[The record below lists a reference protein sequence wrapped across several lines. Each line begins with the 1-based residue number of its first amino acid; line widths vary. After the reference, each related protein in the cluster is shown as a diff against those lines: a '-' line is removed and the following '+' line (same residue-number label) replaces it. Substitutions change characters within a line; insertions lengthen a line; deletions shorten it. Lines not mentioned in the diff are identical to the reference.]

1 MGTGLNL
8 FGLHLHK
15 ALCVALMIHLLCDA
29 CLSINLE
36 GLALL
41 EFRSRVESDPYGALE
56 NWNPSDSNPCSWTG
70 VYCVGGKVVMLKLKE
85 LSLQGTLAPEL
96 GKLSH
101 LRALILYRNKFSG
114 VIPKEIGGLT
124 KLVLLDLRSNMLN
137 GTIPK
142 EIGEMLSLKHLLL
155 CYNKFEGSTPWIEN
169 PKLHFDLILD
179 QNISCD
185 APDDLGHA
193 NRKAGDCFWETGWRK
208 LKRINSFL
216 FLFKGRN
223 IKIFDTSSL
232 RLLLLSFRS
241 KGLSHGYEKGK
252 SNLAT
257 GFGEQYIM
265 SGIHMHSVRRS
276 LVEETRNL
284 HAAPGSIGPVNQ
296 VVIVP
301 PTASGSFPA
310 IRAKSTLEPSPAPIT
325 PSPLPIS
332 PSVTDPEPTQ
342 NSVANDLS
350 SSKRSATW
358 TYILVLSVAAL
369 LLALAALVYLTCRRK
384 GVAATGPWTTGLSG
398 QLQKAFVSGVPK
410 LNVSELEAACED
422 FSNIICSHP
431 DFTVYKGTLSSGVE
445 VAVVSTSITSASDWS
460 KHSDFLYRKK
470 VDTLSRI
477 NHKNFVNLLG
487 YCEEDVPFVRMMVL
501 EYPSN
506 GTIYEHL
513 HEEFEHLDWSARM
526 RLIMGTAYCLQH
538 MHELNP
544 PISHPK
550 LRSSSIL
557 ISEDFAAKVTDL
569 SVWNEI
575 VAKQKTHGA
584 GDLDQS
590 ESLSVD
596 PARNVHDFG
605 ILMLEIVSGK
615 VPNPEEPE
623 SLLNLVAEYLNGN
636 GGASSL
642 VDPALK
648 AHKDEELRIISEVIQ
663 DCVNPDP
670 PKRPTMKD
678 VTSKLKG
685 VIPISP
691 EAAMPRLSPLW
702 WAELEILSIKA
713 S

>member
-1 MGTGLNL
+1 MGAGLNL
-8 FGLHLHK
+8 FGPHLHK
-15 ALCVALMIHLLCDA
+15 ALCVVLMIHLLCDA

-185 APDDLGHA
+185 SPDDLGHA

-252 SNLAT
+252 SNLA
-257 GFGEQYIM
+257 
-265 SGIHMHSVRRS
+265 R
-276 LVEETRNL
+276 
-284 HAAPGSIGPVNQ
+284 
-296 VVIVP
+296 
-301 PTASGSFPA
+301 
-310 IRAKSTLEPSPAPIT
+310 
-325 PSPLPIS
+325 
-332 PSVTDPEPTQ
+332 
-342 NSVANDLS
+342 
-350 SSKRSATW
+350 
-358 TYILVLSVAAL
+358 
-369 LLALAALVYLTCRRK
+369 
-384 GVAATGPWTTGLSG
+384 
-398 QLQKAFVSGVPK
+398 VPK
-410 LNVSELEAACED
+410 LNASELEAACED

>member
-1 MGTGLNL
+1 
-8 FGLHLHK
+8 
-15 ALCVALMIHLLCDA
+15 
-29 CLSINLE
+29 
-36 GLALL
+36 
-41 EFRSRVESDPYGALE
+41 
-56 NWNPSDSNPCSWTG
+56 
-70 VYCVGGKVVMLKLKE
+70 
-85 LSLQGTLAPEL
+85 
-96 GKLSH
+96 
-101 LRALILYRNKFSG
+101 
-114 VIPKEIGGLT
+114 
-124 KLVLLDLRSNMLN
+124 
-137 GTIPK
+137 
-142 EIGEMLSLKHLLL
+142 
-155 CYNKFEGSTPWIEN
+155 
-169 PKLHFDLILD
+169 
-179 QNISCD
+179 
-185 APDDLGHA
+185 
-193 NRKAGDCFWETGWRK
+193 
-208 LKRINSFL
+208 
-216 FLFKGRN
+216 
-223 IKIFDTSSL
+223 
-232 RLLLLSFRS
+232 
-241 KGLSHGYEKGK
+241 
-252 SNLAT
+252 
-257 GFGEQYIM
+257 M

-284 HAAPGSIGPVNQ
+284 HAAPGNIGPVNQ

-332 PSVTDPEPTQ
+332 PSITDPEPPQ

-350 SSKRSATW
+350 SSKRSVTW

-369 LLALAALVYLTCRRK
+369 LLALAVLMYLTCRSK

-398 QLQKAFVSGVPK
+398 QLQKAFVTGVPK
-410 LNVSELEAACED
+410 LKASELEAACED

-445 VAVVSTSITSASDWS
+445 VAVVSTSIKSASDWS
-460 KHSDFLYRKK
+460 KQLDFLYRK
-470 VDTLSRI
+470 
-477 NHKNFVNLLG
+477 
-487 YCEEDVPFVRMMVL
+487 
-501 EYPSN
+501 
-506 GTIYEHL
+506 
-513 HEEFEHLDWSARM
+513 
-526 RLIMGTAYCLQH
+526 
-538 MHELNP
+538 
-544 PISHPK
+544 
-550 LRSSSIL
+550 
-557 ISEDFAAKVTDL
+557 KVTDL

-575 VAKQKTHGA
+575 VAKQKTSGA
-584 GDLDQS
+584 GDHDQS

-605 ILMLEIVSGK
+605 ILTLEIVSGK
-615 VPNPEEPE
+615 VPLPEEQE
-623 SLLNLVAEYLNGN
+623 SFLNLVAEYLNGN

-648 AHKDEELRIISEVIQ
+648 DHKDEELRIISEVIQ